1 MSLLYIC
8 DKTAGR
14 GIRAF
19 PKTVDSHAT
28 AVQNTV
34 TEAHLWTSSI
44 QSPVQICGAR
54 LPVGNDPLSTPALEL
69 TASLGFVFGVTAF
82 LPLITSGV
90 VGLVDEEL
98 WSPCSRRISLLHPAE
113 SADPDETRGLI
124 SFLKTS
130 KMQLD
135 SLWETTKEPN
145 ILMSTIFL
153 FLFQSTPTSEKA
165 MFFVLFKIQDSRIG
179 KMAVWEPAPQ
189 VEGLEQ
195 YMVYPDGC
203 MKFEHEFDQTTAFS
217 LLQTNAA
224 CLWAN
229 HICLV
234 QTGVADP
241 MMSQS
246 LLKEGPS
253 NIVVTDCASA
263 G

>member
-8 DKTAGR
+8 DKTDGC

-34 TEAHLWTSSI
+34 TEVHLWTSSI

-54 LPVGNDPLSTPALEL
+54 LPVGNDPLSNPALEL
-69 TASLGFVFGVTAF
+69 AASLGYRVQ
-82 LPLITSGV
+82 
-90 VGLVDEEL
+90 LVDL
-98 WSPCSRRISLLHPAE
+98 AARYLSAPLLHNAE
-113 SADPDETRGLI
+113 FAVCIRRN
-124 SFLKTS
+124 SFFPSNNLR
-130 KMQLD
+130 
-135 SLWETTKEPN
+135 
-145 ILMSTIFL
+145 FR
-153 FLFQSTPTSEKA
+153 
-165 MFFVLFKIQDSRIG
+165 IQDSSIG
-179 KMAVWEPAPQ
+179 KMAVWELAPQ

-195 YMVYPDGC
+195 YMVYPDGR

-217 LLQTNAA
+217 LLKTNAT

-246 LLKEGPS
+246 MLKEGPS
-253 NIVVTDCASA
+253 NIIVTDCAST